1 MNPIPRYIPGD
12 RRILPGHTGDYMT
25 EQQPYDQGLPLPN
38 GDVAAAESKPSGL
51 LIIVGAILTVVPIPL
66 GILAGGFTSYLML
79 PVAVIGV
86 VLLVVGILRA
96 VRTPTAPRAVG
107 PTPTAYTPD
116 GQPIYPV
123 VGYTPD
129 GQPVTADRAI
139 GYANPRTNSLA
150 IVALVLGLVFPLA
163 AIPVGH
169 ISLGQIGRTGEQG
182 RGLAIAGLVLGYL
195 TLAIWV
201 IVGGFLV
208 LSNM

>member
-1 MNPIPRYIPGD
+1 MALGVFGCLAIPLVVPTTYA
-12 RRILPGHTGDYMT
+12 LPAS
-25 EQQPYDQGLPLPN
+25 LVPLAL
-38 GDVAAAESKPSGL
+38 VL
-51 LIIVGAILTVVPIPL
+51 VGAV
-66 GILAGGFTSYLML
+66 GLARAGTHLI
-79 PVAVIGV
+79 AVIASAA
-86 VLLVVGILRA
+86 LLVVFALLAIFVIYRASYFGYELLVVSIVALLIGVLGYLRNGGNRN
-96 VRTPTAPRAVG
+96 VTPHPSG
-107 PTPTAYTPD
+107 YTQD

-129 GQPVTADRAI
+129 GQPVTADRAV

-169 ISLGQIGRTGEQG
+169 VSLGQIGRTGEQG